1 MEKRKP
7 PRKRK
12 TAAPKGELV
21 PAAPHEPAP
30 LPPSESVAPAL
41 WQLLDAIRG
50 VAATILDFADQ
61 TAEAITRRF
70 QGRA

>member
-7 PRKRK
+7 PRRRK
-12 TAAPKGELV
+12 AEPTGQLV
-21 PAAPHEPAP
+21 PAPRQEPAP
-30 LPPSESVAPAL
+30 LPPAQSVAPAL
-41 WQLLDAIRG
+41 LQLLDAIRG

-61 TAEAITRRF
+61 TAEAITRRL